1 VTDRISIDPKTSAL
15 LAMDFQTLI
24 VDGYAADKEPL
35 LGRAARLL
43 EAARDAG
50 MMVIYVV
57 LGFRPGFPEVSA
69 RNMSFRT
76 IKEAGRFAGGDVN
89 AEIHP
94 ALTPEP
100 GETVVTKHRVSAFA
114 GTDLDMILRA
124 NGIETLLLTGI
135 ATSGV
140 VLSTLRHA
148 ADADY
153 RLLVVKDC
161 CSDKDA
167 EVHCVLVEK
176 VFPRQ
181 AIVVSADEIMGAL
194 GTSEAH
200 V

>member
-1 VTDRISIDPKTSAL
+1 VTDKISIDPKTTAL

-24 VDGYAADKEPL
+24 VDGYAADKEQL
-35 LGRAARLL
+35 LRRVAKLL
-43 EAARDAG
+43 EAARKVQ

-57 LGFRPGFPEVSA
+57 VGFRPGYPEVSA
-69 RNMSFRT
+69 RNMLFRG
-76 IKEAGRFAGGDVN
+76 IKETGRFAAGDAN

-94 ALTPEP
+94 ALTPKPSE
-100 GETVVTKHRVSAFA
+100 VVITKHRVGAFA

-124 NGIETLLLTGI
+124 NGIEMLLLTGI

-153 RLLVVKDC
+153 HLLVVRDC
-161 CSDKDA
+161 CSDKDE
-167 EVHCVLVEK
+167 EVHRVLVEK
-176 VFPRQ
+176 IFPRQ
-181 AIVVSADEIMGAL
+181 AMVVSADEIAGAL
-194 GTSEAH
+194 AQ